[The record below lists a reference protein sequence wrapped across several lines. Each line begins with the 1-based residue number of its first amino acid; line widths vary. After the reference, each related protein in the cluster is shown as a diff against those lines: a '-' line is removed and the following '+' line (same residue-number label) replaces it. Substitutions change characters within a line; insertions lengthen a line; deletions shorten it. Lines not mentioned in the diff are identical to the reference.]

1 MLVEQPDGRARPLRP
16 PAVNDLPAPALHSL
30 GTKVSDAVRGW
41 PQSAEA
47 ALAISPFETFG
58 DATLADGLVWYE
70 AGSGE
75 VALGL
80 EPGFAVAM
88 VCRSLGAPLRED
100 VPPEL
105 SEVDLAVL
113 DVWARKALAILAQAV
128 MDGAAPAVRRVQSP
142 SLQDTIAVAELSWA
156 SGRRAGTI
164 ALSRD
169 LADDR
174 EQCRSLAQAPELLAD
189 VAVRLEATIGG
200 PRLRLAQVIDL
211 EPGDAVR
218 LGRKGDVTVTLSADG
233 CMVASGRPG
242 VQDRCLAVRVQQGPG
257 DDVMQQGGDDDE

>member
-1 MLVEQPDGRARPLRP
+1 MA
-16 PAVNDLPAPALHSL
+16 S
-30 GTKVSDAVRGW
+30 
-41 PQSAEA
+41 
-47 ALAISPFETFG
+47 SPFEPL
-58 DATLADGLVWYE
+58 DEATVADGLVWYE

-100 VPPEL
+100 VPREL

-113 DVWARKALAILAQAV
+113 DVWAREALTILAQAV
-128 MDGAAPAVRRVQSP
+128 MDGAAPTVRRVQSP
-142 SLQDTIAVAELSWA
+142 SLQGAIAVAELYWA
-156 SGRRAGTI
+156 SGRSAGTI
-164 ALSRD
+164 ALSCD

-174 EQCRSLAQAPELLAD
+174 EQGRSLAQAPGLLAD

-200 PRLRLAQVIDL
+200 PRLHLAEVIDL

-218 LGRKGDVTVTLSADG
+218 LGQKGDVMVTLSAG
-233 CMVASGRPG
+233 GRIVASGRPG

-257 DDVMQQGGDDDE
+257 GDVMQQGGDDDE